1 MKSILLASAS
11 IVAFSGA
18 AAAEVVFTGEAL
30 VGFNSEDSPA
40 DGGDEDGFYWELDL
54 DVALS
59 QELDNGVTAT
69 AIFGIDLDTD
79 TDDLDINDADY
90 LFSLTSD
97 MGGMYFG
104 ETTFAAE
111 TYWQSVGDMEA
122 DSFSEADGE
131 PVLRGEVMFGNV
143 TAGVSYVIGDVDNH
157 LVQDNS
163 NDNVDQ
169 LSLGLNGEFGMFT
182 FAGAYQEES
191 IAAGGP
197 VGAYDPAGANGDF
210 NTDQV
215 WGVSVGTSFAGAD
228 LSVGYAEEENSG
240 ESSTGIQVSYPFGP
254 ITATAYYV
262 MEECDAGG
270 TCTGNPDNDDEDNY
284 GVTIA
289 YASGPIAATLDYDND
304 QDVHK
309 LNGDMTYDVGNGL
322 TVIAGFENKSD
333 DPGAEDGTDY
343 YVGGTF
349 DLGSGAEVLFAY
361 AEDDNDDDGDQ
372 EIGSPE
378 LEDGITV
385 EATFTF

>member
-1 MKSILLASAS
+1 MTTI
-11 IVAFSGA
+11 I
-18 AAAEVVFTGEAL
+18 
-30 VGFNSEDSPA
+30 
-40 DGGDEDGFYWELDL
+40 GFYWDVDL
-54 DVALS
+54 NVILS

-69 AIFGIDLDTD
+69 AAFGIDLE
-79 TDDLDINDADY
+79 DDFDSLDSDDADY
-90 LFSLTSD
+90 LFSLTAD

-111 TYWQSVGDMEA
+111 TYWKSAGDMEG

-131 PVLRGEVMFGNV
+131 GVLRGEVMFGGL
-143 TAGVSYVIGDVDNH
+143 TAGVSYVIADSDSD

-163 NDNVDQ
+163 NEFVDQ
-169 LSLGLNGEFGMFT
+169 LSVGMNGEFGMFT
-182 FAGAYQEES
+182 FAAAYQEDS
-191 IAAGGP
+191 IGP
-197 VGAYDPAGANGDF
+197 IGAYDPTVGNGDF
-210 NTDQV
+210 TDDTI

-228 LSVGYAEEENSG
+228 LTVAYAEEDFSG
-240 ESSTGIQVSYPFGP
+240 QSSTGLQVSYPFGP

-262 MEECDAGG
+262 MEDCDSSG
-270 TCTGNPDNDDEDNY
+270 TCTTDDDNY
-284 GVTIA
+284 GATIA
-289 YASGPIAATLDYDND
+289 YASGPVAATIDYDND
-304 QDVHK
+304 QGVHK

-322 TVIAGFENKSD
+322 VVIAGFENLRD
-333 DPGAEDGTDY
+333 DPSKSDGTDY

-361 AEDDNDDDGDQ
+361 AQDDNSDDADQ